1 MKLEGEFDLES
12 QLAAA
17 GVAAEQAP
25 DCLEAVGQR
34 IDVDVKPARRFRR
47 VVVGVDVA
55 AQGYEEVNAVLGV
68 VTRERA
74 EGLVDEV
81 EVVSGAAASE
91 QDAVDAEMFE
101 DDGSVD
107 DVEDPGRRK
116 GLIGFAHPLLQVGG
130 RRQRRAQGEPDLRT
144 VAQFGRRVTR
154 KGVQVLREPKVA
166 LDVVGL
172 SGHEEEEPRAP
183 RHDHPVPEDLGAE
196 QLERRVQA
204 RPWVGDLVD
213 PRRRPIA
220 SRAPPADVQVGDPAH
235 ALGGVAEVCEEP
247 QRVAL
252 VVGAVEQLPQQIPL
266 EPVLQLVGRALAKH
280 LQREHRRGVL
290 NRPGVD
296 LVQRSLGVEHRK
308 VAAEVVADG
317 DRSEGRPAF
326 VVRLVHPVPLR
337 LQILRPPCGCERS

>member
-220 SRAPPADVQVGDPAH
+220 SRARQPRSIPSYIASSGRSCATPDTSTSCAEPASSPPPTPP
-235 ALGGVAEVCEEP
+235 LP
-247 QRVAL
+247 L
-252 VVGAVEQLPQQIPL
+252 SFGARIM
-266 EPVLQLVGRALAKH
+266 H
-280 LQREHRRGVL
+280 LTGSPRK
-290 NRPGVD
+290 RPG
-296 LVQRSLGVEHRK
+296 QRLWTSRRLSLLE
-308 VAAEVVADG
+308 
-317 DRSEGRPAF
+317 
-326 VVRLVHPVPLR
+326 
-337 LQILRPPCGCERS
+337 